1 MSLRRLAWSLWGACV
16 GLTLVG
22 LVFLVLNG
30 GTRHANSIGSPVVD
44 AVFGVLF
51 LTFPTVGAAIA
62 SRETGNAI
70 GWLFLG
76 AVPAVALAHPTGR
89 GPSVLPAA
97 VRRRRHPGDVGLRL
111 RDELDLE
118 TLGTDLRRVVHET
131 VQPEHVSL
139 WLREAVR

>member
-76 AVPAVALAHPTGR
+76 AGLGAALVRLLRARIQAV
-89 GPSVLPAA
+89 
-97 VRRRRHPGDVGLRL
+97 
-111 RDELDLE
+111 
-118 TLGTDLRRVVHET
+118 
-131 VQPEHVSL
+131 VQPAHVSL
-139 WLREAVR
+139 WLRSST